1 LYGTSGSFSVIEDG
15 ALIHSSSALTWE
27 PGNDH
32 NIGSRSASAGGQTPL
47 DGWIGEVIAYN
58 RDLTTAERQ
67 RLERYLAA
75 RWGITLAP
83 QVSNADAQNWIDR
96 VYANGGTVSASTAS
110 AVNQFCNDIDAAGL
124 RSKFYRL
131 SLMCGD
137 NLLAALVPLYRSTSF
152 GGTVL
157 GLATDDNVGFVSG
170 DYTLAG
176 SLNNASGTKYL
187 RLNARPFS
195 TLLPAG
201 NDRQSGH
208 VAVSCT
214 GANISPAGTSPLIG
228 IQTAGSGEAYHVNAR
243 YSGSQFIFWGTRAFN
258 WTPAATSGRINL
270 ISTRSG
276 GRNSIYEAGVEG
288 SGSTGATTTPDADA
302 RFAVYAS
309 GSVAGSDS
317 VAQSF
322 TGRIYAYSVGD
333 GLSSAD
339 AATYNAHLTTFLN
352 AIGRTA

>member
-1 LYGTSGSFSVIEDG
+1 MSPRLLRPRQTSHPEAAD
-15 ALIHSSSALTWE
+15 W
-27 PGNDH
+27 
-32 NIGSRSASAGGQTPL
+32 
-47 DGWIGEVIAYN
+47 
-58 RDLTTAERQ
+58 
-67 RLERYLAA
+67 AA
-75 RWGITLAP
+75 R
-83 QVSNADAQNWIDR
+83 V
-96 VYANGGTVSASTAS
+96 VANGGTVGTSLA
-110 AVNQFCNDIDAAGL
+110 AVSKFCADIDAAGL

-170 DYTLAG
+170 DYSLAG
-176 SLNNASGTKYL
+176 SLNNAAGMKYL

-195 TLLPAG
+195 TLLPSG
-201 NDRQSGH
+201 NNRQSGH

-214 GANISPAGTSPLIG
+214 GANTSPALASPLIG
-228 IQTAGSGEAYHVNAR
+228 IQTSGSGEAYHVNAR
-243 YSGSQFIFWGTRAFN
+243 YSGSLFIFWGTRAIN
-258 WTPAATSGRINL
+258 WTPTATSGRINL
-270 ISTRSG
+270 INTRSG

-288 SGSTGATTTPDADA
+288 AGSTGATTTPDPDS

-309 GSVAGSDS
+309 GSVGGNDS
-317 VAQSF
+317 VANNF

-333 GLSSAD
+333 GLSSSD
-339 AATYNAHLTTFLN
+339 AATYNTILTTFLD